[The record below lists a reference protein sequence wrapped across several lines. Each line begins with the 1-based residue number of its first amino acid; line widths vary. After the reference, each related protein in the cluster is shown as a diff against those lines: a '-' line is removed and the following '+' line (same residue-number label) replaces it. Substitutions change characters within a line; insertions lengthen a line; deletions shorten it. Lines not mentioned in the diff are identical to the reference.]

1 MCMLNYLSIKP
12 KNIFECFICLWKW
25 FYTFVLLVCV
35 FVLFSKNWFR
45 GSFGRSLR
53 LRASR
58 ESCLR
63 EINFFS
69 IHTESHYFLA
79 SVLRLSSSC
88 EMVFRKKLEIFLF
101 HTEAIATVLRLTA
114 SRESFWASMAL
125 FATISLLPNLWKKCV
140 FNFYV
145 ADVISF
151 QKLLTSLAL
160 PLSTQKPF
168 LTQTSSIP
176 SLFSTILTSRY
187 VF

>member
-1 MCMLNYLSIKP
+1 MCDCTWSNVMCMLNYLSIKP

-88 EMVFRKKLEIFLF
+88 EMVFRQKLEIFLF
-101 HTEAIATVLRLTA
+101 HTEAIATVSWLTA
-114 SRESFWASMAL
+114 SRESFWASVAILAIVSRL
-125 FATISLLPNLWKKCV
+125 FCYCLTREKCV
-140 FNFYV
+140 FSV
-145 ADVISF
+145 
-151 QKLLTSLAL
+151 L
-160 PLSTQKPF
+160 
-168 LTQTSSIP
+168 
-176 SLFSTILTSRY
+176 
-187 VF
+187 